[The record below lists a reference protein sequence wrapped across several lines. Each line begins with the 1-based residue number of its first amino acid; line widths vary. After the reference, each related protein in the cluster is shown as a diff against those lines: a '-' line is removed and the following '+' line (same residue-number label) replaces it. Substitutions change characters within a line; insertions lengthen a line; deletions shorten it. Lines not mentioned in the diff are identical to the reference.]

1 MLDTFSTARARW
13 GVATVFL
20 VNGAQLGTWA
30 PHVPL
35 VKDRLGLSEVDL
47 GVALLVLA
55 IGAAV
60 AMPFSGFLIARTGSA
75 PVTRFTVL
83 LQVVALPAVA
93 LAQDW
98 WMLLAAAFV
107 FGAGTGLSDVGMNA
121 QAVEVERRL
130 GRPVMSSLHGMFS
143 VGGFIGA
150 AVAGLLIPAVGPVA
164 NVALVT
170 VVSLAALAVMLPRLL
185 PGHVD
190 RANPGTSLAL
200 PTRAVALIGVL
211 TFLTFMT
218 EGAMIDWSAV
228 WLGDELGAGPG
239 LSAAGYAAF
248 AGGMAAGRFAGDA
261 IRSRASAVTLVRWGG
276 LAASVAIIAGA
287 GTGSVPVIVVGLAVA
302 GLGMA
307 NIVPLLFSAAG
318 HTPGQPA
325 STAVAAVAT
334 TGYFG
339 LLAGPPV
346 IGFVAEATS
355 LSATFLM
362 LGSSI
367 LVVAL
372 AATAARA
379 ADTGRL
385 DS

>member
-1 MLDTFSTARARW
+1 
-13 GVATVFL
+13 
-20 VNGAQLGTWA
+20 
-30 PHVPL
+30 
-35 VKDRLGLSEVDL
+35 
-47 GVALLVLA
+47 
-55 IGAAV
+55 
-60 AMPFSGFLIARTGSA
+60 
-75 PVTRFTVL
+75 
-83 LQVVALPAVA
+83 
-93 LAQDW
+93 
-98 WMLLAAAFV
+98 
-107 FGAGTGLSDVGMNA
+107 
-121 QAVEVERRL
+121 
-130 GRPVMSSLHGMFS
+130 MFS

-150 AVAGLLIPAVGPVA
+150 AVAGVLIPVVGPVL

-170 VVSLAALAVMLPRLL
+170 GISLAGLAVMLPRLL

-200 PTRAVALIGVL
+200 PTRAVALIGAL
-211 TFLTFMT
+211 TFVTFMT

-248 AGGMAAGRFAGDA
+248 AGGMAAGRFAGDG
-261 IRSRASAVTLVRWGG
+261 IRSMASAVTLVRWGG
-276 LAASVAIIAGA
+276 LAASVAIVAGA

-302 GLGMA
+302 GLGVA

-318 HTPGQPA
+318 NTPGQPA

-346 IGFVAEATS
+346 IGVLAEATS
-355 LSATFLM
+355 LSTTFLM
-362 LGSSI
+362 LGSGI

-372 AATAARA
+372 AAEAARA
-379 ADTGRL
+379 ADSGRS
-385 DS
+385 DN